1 MAGQERLQNVLEN
14 GNLRLKDFLVFQP
27 GQDDGEFQN
36 WTNGVLVNLDM
47 KYLCTLDSISEVLLK
62 LKYECFTYSVSYN
75 QAGLL
80 IKEATVQGVT

>member
-1 MAGQERLQNVLEN
+1 MAGQERLQTVPEN

-36 WTNGVLVNLDM
+36 WTNGDFVNLDLN
-47 KYLCTLDSISEVLLK
+47 YLCTLYSINDVLLK
-62 LKYECFTYSVSYN
+62 LKCECLTYSVSYN